1 MKKETCIRDSSA
13 SPTDYILSTGRNNL
27 YLTLTNEKRDQ
38 SFIYCPPSK
47 NCIYDIFTCHL
58 IEHSPGAQMGC
69 HKTAMESLTHAHL
82 IGPWLA

>member
-1 MKKETCIRDSSA
+1 MRKETKVL
-13 SPTDYILSTGRNNL
+13 YIVPPQKIVFMI
-27 YLTLTNEKRDQ
+27 YLPAQ
-38 SFIYCPPSK
+38 H
-47 NCIYDIFTCHL
+47 CHL